1 MPDFRTQV
9 MRKTIYY
16 RQCQLVRPQG
26 RGELRLMSRIPERF
40 AVTGKRLRL
49 RDDNGWQDGWVVRFV
64 GPYRV
69 ADEDLPDPHDDVKSH
84 RRRTGDA
91 LPKRSSSEG

>member
-1 MPDFRTQV
+1 MS
-9 MRKTIYY
+9 KTIYF
-16 RQCQLVRPQG
+16 RQCKLVRPHG
-26 RGELRLMSRIPERF
+26 HGEMRLTSWIPETF
-40 AVTGKRLRL
+40 AVAGKRLRL
-49 RDDNGWQDGWVVRFV
+49 RDEGGWQDGWVVREV

-91 LPKRSSSEG
+91 LPNRSSSEG